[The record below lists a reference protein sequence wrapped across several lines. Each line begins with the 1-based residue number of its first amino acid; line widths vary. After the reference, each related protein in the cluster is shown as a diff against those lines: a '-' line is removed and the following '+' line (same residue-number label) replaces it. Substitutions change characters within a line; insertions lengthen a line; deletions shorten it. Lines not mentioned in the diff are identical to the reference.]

1 MALADRPKRF
11 GDHHNAFGVLRL
23 VLAALVI
30 VSHTPELV
38 DGNPGREVLTRLTGT
53 LSFGGLAVFGFFIV
67 SGYLITGS
75 FVQSTSLT
83 SFARKRIARI
93 YPAFVVSSLLCLFVV
108 APLAGTLLDTGS
120 PRILIGSVVRIAI
133 LAQPRVEGAFPG
145 QHYNDPI
152 SALNG
157 AAWTIQYEFA
167 CYILAALLGLAG
179 LYRRPVAVALLALA
193 LLIAAQTVPADAVT
207 ALTKGRVFAGAPAFI
222 FKLSGMFLAGAAFYV
237 YRDRL
242 RLTVF
247 GSIIAAVGLCLTL
260 PIATLTDVGVAVFGG
275 YLLFAAA
282 RFGGNT
288 VIGRIND
295 RNDISYGLYLYAWP
309 IEQLLIRYVGSA
321 SLLLLGVATLALAAA
336 CGWVSWLLVE
346 RPILLWVKGRG
357 AVASSRLGSLGISPQ

>member
-1 MALADRPKRF
+1 MMLADRPKRF

-23 VLAALVI
+23 FLAALVI
-30 VSHTPELV
+30 VSHTPELA
-38 DGNPGREVLTRLTGT
+38 DGNSGREVLTRLTGT
-53 LSFGGLAVFGFFIV
+53 LSSGGLAVFGFFIV

-75 FVQSTSLT
+75 FVQSTSLA
-83 SFARKRIARI
+83 SFAKKRIARI

-108 APLAGTLLDTGS
+108 APLAGTVLDLGS
-120 PRILIGSVVRIAI
+120 PRVWIGSIVRIAI

-145 QHYNDPI
+145 QYYNDPI

-179 LYRRPVAVALLALA
+179 LYRRRGGVALLALV
-193 LLIAAQTVPADAVT
+193 LLIAAQTVPADAIA

-222 FKLSGMFLAGAAFYV
+222 FKLPGMFLTGAAFYV

-242 RLTVF
+242 RLSIA
-247 GSIIAAVGLCLTL
+247 GSIVAAAGLCIIL
-260 PIATLTDVGVAVFGG
+260 PIAPLTDIGVAIFGG

-282 RFGGNT
+282 RFGGDT
-288 VIGRIND
+288 MIGRIND

-321 SLLLLGVATLALAAA
+321 SLVLLGMMTLILAAA
-336 CGWVSWLLVE
+336 CGWASWLLVE
-346 RPILLWVKGRG
+346 RPVLLWVKRRRVAAPHRST
-357 AVASSRLGSLGISPQ
+357 AVSMPSQ